1 MYKKNTNRTIVLLLC
16 DNRAKGVRRENLGIG
31 YYADK
36 GLLRNAFPLSADGIL
51 ANRTIIKKLSINF
64 FVI

>member
-1 MYKKNTNRTIVLLLC
+1 MY
-16 DNRAKGVRRENLGIG
+16 LGFG